1 MSIRWL
7 FLDLNSYFA
16 SVEQQ
21 ENPRLRGKP
30 VAVVP
35 MLADSTSAIAASYEA
50 KAFGVKTG
58 TRVSDARLMCPGII
72 FVEADHDLYI
82 KYHHKILEAVESC
95 IPITAV
101 MSIDEMI
108 CELKGSQLEIEN
120 AKKLAMKIK
129 KTLAER
135 VGEYVK
141 CSVGIAPNRFLA
153 KIGSDMQ
160 KPDGLTVL
168 TKADL
173 PHKLHTLK
181 LRDFTGIGSQMEKR
195 LRSAGVY
202 QTDVLCSLS
211 KEMLRQI
218 WGGVLGEHFYEWLR
232 GNDTDQT
239 TGATKSISH
248 SHVLPPELRNMDGA
262 YLVAQ
267 KLLHKAAYRLRKAN
281 LWAGSLALIV
291 SYEGDA
297 PDFENSS
304 RLIEC
309 KDNFSL
315 LEALQDLWKPLS
327 ESQESCKSKESARP
341 LKVAVWLNK
350 LISDEEHN
358 LSFFENDKGLH
369 VSEALD
375 QINTKFGKGSLYFGG
390 VSADKE
396 AAPNRIAFTSI
407 PDLDAD

>member
-7 FLDLNSYFA
+7 FLDLNSFFA

-21 ENPRLRGKP
+21 ENPALRGKP

-58 TRVSDARLMCPGII
+58 TRVSDARKMCPGIVFI
-72 FVEADHDLYI
+72 EANHDLYV

-95 IPITAV
+95 VPIAAV

-129 KTLAER
+129 QTLSEK
-135 VGEYVK
+135 VGEFVK

-153 KIGSDMQ
+153 KIASDMM

-168 TKADL
+168 TKDDL
-173 PHKLHTLK
+173 PHKLHPLK
-181 LRDFTGIGSQMEKR
+181 LRDFTGIGHQMEKR
-195 LRSAGVY
+195 LRAAGVY
-202 QTDVLCSLS
+202 QADVLCSLS

-218 WGGVLGEHFYEWLR
+218 WGGVMGEHFYEWLR

-239 TGATKSISH
+239 TTRNKSISH
-248 SHVLPPELRNMDGA
+248 SHVLPPDLRNMDGA

-267 KLLHKAAYRLRKAN
+267 KLLHKAAFRLRKAN
-281 LWAGSLALIV
+281 LWAGSLSLYV
-291 SYEGDA
+291 SFEGEV
-297 PDFENSS
+297 PSFENGT
-304 RLIEC
+304 RILEC
-309 KDNFSL
+309 QDNFSL
-315 LEALQDLWKPLS
+315 LQVLQELWKPLS
-327 ESQESCKSKESARP
+327 EAKKSLERERP
-341 LKVAVWLNK
+341 LKVGVWLNN
-350 LISDEEHN
+350 LVSNEEHN
-358 LSFFENDKGLH
+358 LSFFENERGLQ
-369 VSEALD
+369 VSQSLD
-375 QINTKFGKGSLYFGG
+375 EINAKFGKGSVYFGG
-390 VSADKE
+390 VSADKA

-407 PDLDAD
+407 PDLEAD

>member
-7 FLDLNSYFA
+7 FIDMNSFFA

-21 ENPRLRGKP
+21 ENPQLRGKP

-58 TRVSDARLMCPGII
+58 TRVADARKMCPGII
-72 FVEADHDLYI
+72 FVEASHDRYV
-82 KYHHKILEAVESC
+82 KYHHKILEAVETC
-95 IPITAV
+95 VPIAAV

-120 AKKLAMKIK
+120 AKTLAMKIK
-129 KTLAER
+129 RTLAEK
-135 VGEYVK
+135 VGEFVK

-153 KIGSDMQ
+153 KIASDMN

-173 PHKLHTLK
+173 PHKLHSLK

-195 LRSAGVY
+195 FRSAGVY

-239 TGATKSISH
+239 TGRTKSISH
-248 SHVLPPELRNMDGA
+248 SHVLPPDLRNIEGA

-267 KLLHKAAYRLRKAN
+267 KLLHKAAFRLRKAN
-281 LWAGSLALIV
+281 LWASSLALHV
-291 SYEGDA
+291 SYEGDRES
-297 PDFENSS
+297 FENST
-304 RLIEC
+304 RLMEC
-309 KDNFSL
+309 QDNFNL
-315 LEALQDLWKPLS
+315 LEALQDLWRPLS
-327 ESQESCKSKESARP
+327 EAKKSEERERP
-341 LKVAVWLNK
+341 LKVAVWLNN
-350 LISDEEHN
+350 LVSDEEHN
-358 LSFFENDKGLH
+358 LSFFGNDRGLQ
-369 VSEALD
+369 VSQSLD
-375 QINTKFGKGSLYFGG
+375 EINAKFGKGSVYFGG
-390 VSADKE
+390 VAADKT

-407 PDLDAD
+407 PDLEAD

>member
-21 ENPRLRGKP
+21 EKPYLRGKP

-58 TRVSDARLMCPGII
+58 TRVSDARKMCPGII
-72 FVEADHDLYI
+72 FVEADHDLYV
-82 KYHHKILEAVESC
+82 KYHHRILEVVESC
-95 IPITAV
+95 IPIAAV

-120 AKKLAMKIK
+120 AKKLAFKIK
-129 KTLAER
+129 KELAEK
-135 VGEYVK
+135 VGEFVK
-141 CSVGIAPNRFLA
+141 CSIGIAPNRFLA

-173 PHKLHTLK
+173 PHKLHSLK
-181 LRDFTGIGSQMEKR
+181 LRDFTGIGHQMEKR

-202 QTDVLCSLS
+202 QSDVLCSLS

-218 WGGVLGEHFYEWLR
+218 WGGVMGEHFYEWLR
-232 GNDTDQT
+232 GNDTDQAS
-239 TGATKSISH
+239 GKNKSISH
-248 SHVLPPELRNMDGA
+248 SHVLPPEMRSMDGA

-267 KLLHKAAYRLRKAN
+267 KLLHKAAFRLRKAN
-281 LWAGSLALIV
+281 LWASSMAV
-291 SYEGDA
+291 YVKFESEER
-297 PDFENSS
+297 FENST
-304 RLIEC
+304 RLLEC
-309 KDNFSL
+309 QDNFSL
-315 LEALQDLWKPLS
+315 LQALQDLWKPLS
-327 ESQESCKSKESARP
+327 EAKKSKESERP
-341 LKVAVWLNK
+341 LKVAVWLNN
-350 LISDEEHN
+350 LVSNEEHN
-358 LSFFENDKGLH
+358 LSFFENDRGLQ
-369 VSEALD
+369 VSQKLD
-375 QINTKFGKGSLYFGG
+375 EINSKFGKGSVYFGG
-390 VSADKE
+390 VAADKE